1 MFRFLLLFAIG
12 TVSSLAAADISGKWT
27 GTLETSGKQLPMF
40 LALEQHG
47 QELLGKFARG
57 DEDLLPIDSGEIVG
71 NQVTFLVH
79 EDSGRVLKFRLTVAD
94 HLLSGEMREGD
105 QVSKVSLPMSSNPQ
119 GGGRSSAPILTNKTE
134 PQYTDEARSAKLQG
148 TVMLQVQIDETGKV
162 SEHITVLRSLG
173 SGLDEKAM
181 EAVRQ
186 WRFKPAL
193 RDGKPVAV
201 PATIEVNFRL

>member
-1 MFRFLLLFAIG
+1 
-12 TVSSLAAADISGKWT
+12 
-27 GTLETSGKQLPMF
+27 
-40 LALEQHG
+40 
-47 QELLGKFARG
+47 
-57 DEDLLPIDSGEIVG
+57 
-71 NQVTFLVH
+71 
-79 EDSGRVLKFRLTVAD
+79 
-94 HLLSGEMREGD
+94 
-105 QVSKVSLPMSSNPQ
+105 
-119 GGGRSSAPILTNKTE
+119 
-134 PQYTDEARSAKLQG
+134 
-148 TVMLQVQIDETGKV
+148 MLQVQIDETGKV